1 MNVFTPSFM
10 LASGVPAMLPERS
23 RTSAISVGLVI
34 ISGAAVSASVTLSD
48 PSQSI
53 LSVLITLFE
62 LVRPI
67 LLSPSGRCPKTIY
80 AAELLFDTCGG
91 LCCFLEKAREK
102 SRQKAACGGG
112 IPTEPSAVRQIW
124 KGEAGERADG
134 VFCVPGIKR
143 RRSKAN
149 FAPAW
154 SWRPD
159 LNRRPTHYECVA
171 LPTELHQQIVPC
183 YYTQCR
189 LLCQSKLFRA

>member
-91 LCCFLEKAREK
+91 LCCFLEKALEK
-102 SRQKAACGGG
+102 SRQKAACGGRHPNG
-112 IPTEPSAVRQIW
+112 TQRSA
-124 KGEAGERADG
+124 ADLE
-134 VFCVPGIKR
+134 
-143 RRSKAN
+143 RRSRGAGG
-149 FAPAW
+149 
-154 SWRPD
+154 R
-159 LNRRPTHYECVA
+159 
-171 LPTELHQQIVPC
+171 
-183 YYTQCR
+183 R
-189 LLCQSKLFRA
+189 LLCPRHKKTPEQSELCSGVELEAGLEPATYALRVRRSTD

>member
-53 LSVLITLFE
+53 LSVLITLLE

-80 AAELLFDTCGG
+80 AAVLLFDTCGG

-102 SRQKAACGGG
+102 SRQKAACGAG
-112 IPTEPSAVRQIW
+112 IPTEPSAVRRFGKEKQ
-124 KGEAGERADG
+124 GSGRTASFVSQA
-134 VFCVPGIKR
+134 
-143 RRSKAN
+143 
-149 FAPAW
+149 
-154 SWRPD
+154 
-159 LNRRPTHYECVA
+159 
-171 LPTELHQQIVPC
+171 
-183 YYTQCR
+183 
-189 LLCQSKLFRA
+189 

>member
-91 LCCFLEKAREK
+91 LCCFLEKALEK

-112 IPTEPSAVRQIW
+112 IPTEPSAVRRFGKEKQ
-124 KGEAGERADG
+124 GSGRTASFVSQA
-134 VFCVPGIKR
+134 
-143 RRSKAN
+143 
-149 FAPAW
+149 
-154 SWRPD
+154 
-159 LNRRPTHYECVA
+159 
-171 LPTELHQQIVPC
+171 
-183 YYTQCR
+183 
-189 LLCQSKLFRA
+189 